1 MQKNKSLKQKQNKD
15 TSWNKVA
22 DWYDELLKN
31 DDSYQAKVI
40 IPNLLRVLDLKKGE
54 QVYDLACGQG
64 YFANVFA
71 HEGANVVASD
81 LSKKLIETA
90 KKDSKP
96 VRPHE
101 GAGGEKVLFYITP
114 AHRAQFLKDGS
125 IDTIVVVLAIQNI
138 ENVNEVLIECKRV
151 LKKDGRIVFVLN
163 HPAFRVPQAS
173 DWHFENGVQSRIVS
187 KYLSESK
194 LAIDMTP
201 GEKNLKKKISTISF
215 HRSLQ
220 YYVKLFSK
228 NGFAITR
235 LEEWISHKQSGTG
248 PRQNAEDKARKEIP
262 MFMCIEIKKI

>member
-1 MQKNKSLKQKQNKD
+1 MKNKD

-22 DWYDELLKN
+22 GWYDELLKN

-40 IPNLLRVLDLKKGE
+40 LPNLLRFLDLKKGE
-54 QVYDLACGQG
+54 KVYDLACGQG
-64 YFANVFA
+64 YFANIFA
-71 HEGANVVASD
+71 HVGAEVVASD

-90 KKDSKP
+90 KKDSK
-96 VRPHE
+96 
-101 GAGGEKVLFYITP
+101 EKISFYITP
-114 AHRAQFLKDGS
+114 AHRAQFLKDNS

-138 ENVNEVLIECKRV
+138 ENVNEVFAECKRI
-151 LKKDGRIVFVLN
+151 LKKDGRMVLVLN

-173 DWHFENGVQSRIVS
+173 DWHFEEGVQSRIVS

-194 LAIDMTP
+194 LSIDMTP
-201 GEKNLKKKISTISF
+201 GEKNPKKKITTISF

-228 NGFAITR
+228 NGLAVTR

-248 PRQNAEDKARKEIP
+248 PRQIAEDKARKEIP
-262 MFMCIEIKKI
+262 MFMCLEVRKN

>member
-1 MQKNKSLKQKQNKD
+1 MKKGKATND

-22 DWYDELLKN
+22 SWYDELLKN

-40 IPNLLRVLDLKKGE
+40 LPNLLRVLGLKKGE

-64 YFANVFA
+64 YFSNIFA
-71 HEGANVVASD
+71 HEGSNVIASD

-90 KKDSKP
+90 KKDSK
-96 VRPHE
+96 
-101 GAGGEKVLFYITP
+101 EKVLFYITP
-114 AHRAQFLKDGS
+114 AHRAQFLKDNS
-125 IDTIVVVLAIQNI
+125 VDTVVIVLAIQNI
-138 ENVNEVLIECKRV
+138 ENVNEVLVECKRV

-173 DWHFENGVQSRIVS
+173 DWHFEDGVQSRIIS

-194 LAIDMTP
+194 LSIDMTP
-201 GEKNLKKKISTISF
+201 GEKNPKKKISTISF

-228 NGFAITR
+228 NGFAVTR
-235 LEEWISHKQSGTG
+235 LEEWISHKQSGIG
-248 PRQNAEDKARKEIP
+248 PRQIAEDKARKEIP
-262 MFMCIEIKKI
+262 MFMCVEVKKI

>member
-1 MQKNKSLKQKQNKD
+1 MQNKNSKQKNKD

-22 DWYDELLKN
+22 SWYDELLKN

-40 IPNLLRVLDLKKGE
+40 LPNLLRFLELKKGE
-54 QVYDLACGQG
+54 KVYDLACGQG
-64 YFANVFA
+64 YFANIFA
-71 HEGANVVASD
+71 HVGAEVVASD

-90 KKDSKP
+90 KKDSK
-96 VRPHE
+96 
-101 GAGGEKVLFYITP
+101 EKILFYITP
-114 AHRAQFLKDGS
+114 AHRAQFLKDNS

-138 ENVNEVLIECKRV
+138 ENVNEVFAECKRI
-151 LKKDGRIVFVLN
+151 LKKDGRMVLVLN

-173 DWHFENGVQSRIVS
+173 DWNFFDGVQSRIVS

-194 LAIDMTP
+194 LSIDMTP
-201 GEKNLKKKISTISF
+201 GEKNIKKKITTISF

-228 NGFAITR
+228 NGLAITR

-248 PRQNAEDKARKEIP
+248 PRQIAEDKARKEIP
-262 MFMCIEIKKI
+262 MFMCLEVKNIK

>member
-1 MQKNKSLKQKQNKD
+1 MKNKD
-15 TSWNKVA
+15 TSWNNVA
-22 DWYDELLKN
+22 GWYDELLKN

-40 IPNLLRVLDLKKGE
+40 LPNLLRVLNLKKGE

-90 KKDSKP
+90 KTNTKP
-96 VRPHE
+96 ASPNQ
-101 GAGGEKVLFYITP
+101 GGGKVLFYIAP
-114 AHRAQFLKDGS
+114 AHRAQFLKDSS
-125 IDTIVVVLAIQNI
+125 IDTVVIVLAIQNI
-138 ENVNEVLIECKRV
+138 ENVNEVLVECKRI

-173 DWHFENGVQSRIVS
+173 DWYFENGVQSRLVS

-194 LAIDMTP
+194 LSIDMTP
-201 GEKNLKKKISTISF
+201 GEKNAKKKITTISF

-220 YYVKLFSK
+220 YYIKLFSK

-248 PRQNAEDKARKEIP
+248 PRQIAEDNARKEIP
-262 MFMCIEIKKI
+262 MFMCIEVKNI

>member
-1 MQKNKSLKQKQNKD
+1 MKNKD

-22 DWYDELLKN
+22 NWYDELLKN

-40 IPNLLRVLDLKKGE
+40 LPNLLRVLGIKKGE

-90 KKDSKP
+90 KINSK
-96 VRPHE
+96 
-101 GAGGEKVLFYITP
+101 EKVTFYITP
-114 AHRAQFLKDGS
+114 AHRAQFLKDNS
-125 IDTIVVVLAIQNI
+125 VDTIVIVLAIQNI
-138 ENVNEVLIECKRV
+138 ENVGEVFTECNRV
-151 LKKDGRIVFVLN
+151 LKKDGRIVMVLN

-173 DWHFENGVQSRIVS
+173 DWYFENGVQSRIVS

-194 LAIDMTP
+194 LSIDMTP
-201 GEKNLKKKISTISF
+201 GEKNPKKKIMTISF

-220 YYVKLFSK
+220 YYMKLLAK

-248 PRQNAEDKARKEIP
+248 PRQVAEDKARKEIP
-262 MFMCIEIKKI
+262 MFMCLEVKKL